1 MFIYIYICLH
11 NVQLHIH
18 IKVCTLTTY
27 VQWQV
32 DTCYMMHLHALC
44 RRHRS
49 EAMSST
55 SCSRVPVCRYTR
67 PQSNALSERVRS
79 WLGHA
84 QGCARA
90 MPLFG
95 VPPLDANHTGQDQ
108 YRNSKHA
115 YPRPGRFFRNKST
128 LVLTIGP
135 SHRSQIPQPSTSVSC
150 MYSDTPSGLKLHGYR
165 QVIVARPRGCV
176 VKLSYMF
183 DLSDDRYH
191 GESHR
196 SCFL

>member
-1 MFIYIYICLH
+1 MGATRQTWTDAAAAVAAEILQYHAHMPCKLCMLCMHKCMGSTCLGTYSKTFMYGYGCTCSYIYIYICLH

-95 VPPLDANHTGQDQ
+95 VPPLDAIQARTSTEILNTHTHD
-108 YRNSKHA
+108 
-115 YPRPGRFFRNKST
+115 
-128 LVLTIGP
+128 LVDFSAIRAH
-135 SHRSQIPQPSTSVSC
+135 SS
-150 MYSDTPSGLKLHGYR
+150 
-165 QVIVARPRGCV
+165 
-176 VKLSYMF
+176 
-183 DLSDDRYH
+183 
-191 GESHR
+191 
-196 SCFL
+196 